1 MSRYMDAG
9 RLVPDSLVINLVKEK
24 LASPECVS
32 RGWLLDGFPR
42 TGEQVGVYG
51 FNVRSVTYYS
61 VQLRCGL
68 SLQSI
73 PVL

>member
-42 TGEQVGVYG
+42 TGEQV
-51 FNVRSVTYYS
+51 
-61 VQLRCGL
+61 
-68 SLQSI
+68 
-73 PVL
+73 